1 MDPSNVDTDA
11 VLPDATARPAAPAP
25 DRLSVVQEFAHVE
38 KRTVDTGRGTRLRKI
53 VHDEVVQVV
62 ESLATDEFTVE
73 RRPID
78 RVVASAPPV
87 RHEGDTMIVPVLAER
102 VVTRIELVLVEELHV
117 TRIERHLPFTK
128 DVTLRREEIVV
139 ERFDER
145 AGPAGPIERTTTL
158 DQ

>member
-1 MDPSNVDTDA
+1 MDPSNVDIDA
-11 VLPDATARPAAPAP
+11 VLPDATGSRLASPAS

-38 KRTVDTGRGTRLRKI
+38 KRTVDTGRGVRLRKI
-53 VHDEVVQVV
+53 VHDDVVQVV
-62 ESLATDEFTVE
+62 ESLAADEFTVE

-78 RVVASAPPV
+78 RVVAAAPPI

-117 TRIERHLPFTK
+117 TRSERRVPFAS

-139 ERFDER
+139 ERFDEDGQ
-145 AGPAGPIERTTTL
+145 AGSIERTTAL

>member
-1 MDPSNVDTDA
+1 M
-11 VLPDATARPAAPAP
+11 
-25 DRLSVVQEFAHVE
+25 
-38 KRTVDTGRGTRLRKI
+38 
-53 VHDEVVQVV
+53 HDEVVQVV

-78 RVVASAPPV
+78 RVVTSAPPV